1 MDLIES
7 RPNETVNYYYLG
19 ITADNTSQ
27 RIPGILITFIREKA
41 AYQPQCKKLRSLT
54 SRINSKKYG
63 QFLLTEANNCCAFS
77 GCDRP
82 LILTRGGLASDSY
95 I

>member
-1 MDLIES
+1 MNLIES

-41 AYQPQCKKLRSLT
+41 AFVNQPNQVKKIRTIL
-54 SRINSKKYG
+54 INGSK
-63 QFLLTEANNCCAFS
+63 
-77 GCDRP
+77 
-82 LILTRGGLASDSY
+82 
-95 I
+95 